1 MHGVFCR
8 SFNGYNNNGNNNNW
22 NNSNN
27 YFGFRA
33 SV

>member
-1 MHGVFCR
+1 MQGVFCR
-8 SFNGYNNNGNNNNW
+8 SFYGYNNNGNNNW

>member
-1 MHGVFCR
+1 MQGVFCR
-8 SFNGYNNNGNNNNW
+8 SFNGYNNNGNNNW

>member
-1 MHGVFCR
+1 MQGVFCR

-22 NNSNN
+22 NNSNW